1 MSPLEWIRCRIKR
14 TVSKGCYERYSQ
26 SCDALRQRTVH
37 SICAKGLWRVSESA
51 FAASC
56 VKKKR
61 YAPGKRGGGASKV
74 TAAVLQENAILR
86 HTDGSQAALIIE
98 HGELVDMPTR
108 YRIYGADE
116 TIYDAFFPTDCVLS
130 VVSEM
135 ADGEAIEVGT
145 VGREGTSAI
154 PLLMG
159 GTTTANDCY
168 CQVPGRAI
176 RLPIA
181 HFHHLRTTDTAFR
194 VLLDHFLQA
203 YVSFL
208 GQLTACNRLHNTEER
223 CARWLLLTQDRVGT
237 NRIPLTHEYLAM
249 MIGSRRSGVSL
260 ALGALRQAGYIDYM
274 QGAITMP
281 TERVCSERLVNATSL
296 HGSCSRNWDRIV
308 KLTVNYSDL
317 SSTWSHRCRCSAS
330 R

>member
-1 MSPLEWIRCRIKR
+1 M
-14 TVSKGCYERYSQ
+14 
-26 SCDALRQRTVH
+26 A
-37 SICAKGLWRVSESA
+37 
-51 FAASC
+51 
-56 VKKKR
+56 
-61 YAPGKRGGGASKV
+61 
-74 TAAVLQENAILR
+74 
-86 HTDGSQAALIIE
+86 
-98 HGELVDMPTR
+98 PTR
-108 YRIYGADE
+108 RF
-116 TIYDAFFPTDCVLS
+116 AFFPTDCVLS

-274 QGAITMP
+274 QGAITI
-281 TERVCSERLVNATSL
+281 TDRAGLLRTS
-296 HGSCSRNWDRIV
+296 CQCYVVAR
-308 KLTVNYSDL
+308 KLFSKL
-317 SSTWSHRCRCSAS
+317 GSHREADGEL
-330 R
+330 